1 MNNTNRVFGTV
12 VILNLLWAPVNLM
25 IGLAKG
31 NGFSAM
37 GIGCVR
43 WVSLSCLLTLLLRF
57 LGFRRFSNYQ
67 AMSRADW
74 LRCLTIGI
82 LMFGPAHLLYYASIG
97 LTSEVE
103 GSVLLSTTPLWIAI
117 ISFFLLKGE
126 HMTTKRWVAIF
137 LSFVGAYIV
146 AVGFKFPDML
156 GHSKGNLMFG
166 AGVLIECWMGVLA
179 AKISRRTS
187 GVSVLVG
194 QMWGGTIAFL
204 LAAFVLRGP
213 LPFMVPTFSIAA
225 YMPMFYLIFISG
237 IITFTI
243 WYRIVET
250 SPLTLLS
257 VVIGIQPPVAALLN
271 WLVYHTAP
279 TTNSII
285 GATIIFAALLIGFI
299 GERSSLDTSSD
310 SMTEPLLAK

>member
-1 MNNTNRVFGTV
+1 
-12 VILNLLWAPVNLM
+12 M

-43 WVSLSCLLTLLLRF
+43 WLSLSLLLTLLL
-57 LGFRRFSNYQ
+57 LSPGFRRFSNYQ
-67 AMSRADW
+67 PMSRPDW
-74 LRCLTIGI
+74 IRTLAIGLCL
-82 LMFGPAHLLYYASIG
+82 FGPSHLLYYASIG

-103 GSVLLSTTPLWIAI
+103 GSVLLSTSPLWTAI
-117 ISFFLLKGE
+117 LAYFLLKGE
-126 HMTTKRWVAIF
+126 HMTPKRWVAIL

-156 GHSKGNLMFG
+156 GHTKGNLMFG
-166 AGVLIECWMGVLA
+166 GGVIIECLMGVIA

-194 QMWGGTIAFL
+194 QMWGGASSFW
-204 LAAFVLRGP
+204 LAALLLGGSLP
-213 LPFMVPTFSIAA
+213 LVVPRFSVSA
-225 YMPMFYLIFISG
+225 YLPMFYLIIISG

-243 WYRIVET
+243 WYRIVEK
-250 SPLTLLS
+250 SPLTLLG
-257 VVIGIQPPVAALLN
+257 VVIAIQPPVAALLN

-285 GATIIFAALLIGFI
+285 GATIIMAALVVGFV
-299 GERSSLDTSSD
+299 GEKATLEPSLD
-310 SMTEPLLAK
+310 PPGPAG

>member
-1 MNNTNRVFGTV
+1 
-12 VILNLLWAPVNLM
+12 
-25 IGLAKG
+25 
-31 NGFSAM
+31 M

-43 WVSLSCLLTLLLRF
+43 WVSLSSLLTLLLF
-57 LGFRRFSNYQ
+57 LPWFRKFSNYQ
-67 AMSRADW
+67 SMTRADW
-74 LRCLTIGI
+74 LRCLGIGL
-82 LMFGPAHLLYYASIG
+82 LMFGPSHLLYYSSIG

-166 AGVLIECWMGVLA
+166 AGVLLECLMGVLA

-194 QMWGGTIAFL
+194 QMWGGTIAFV
-204 LAAFVLRGP
+204 LAAVCLRTSLP
-213 LPFMVPTFSIAA
+213 LVVPSFSIAN
-225 YMPMFYLIFISG
+225 YLPLFYLIFISG

-243 WYRIVET
+243 WYRIVES

-271 WLVYHTAP
+271 WLVYRTVP

-285 GATIIFAALLIGFI
+285 GATIIFAALLIGFV
-299 GERSSLDTSSD
+299 GESTKLEPTD
-310 SMTEPLLAK
+310 SEFAKPA

>member
-1 MNNTNRVFGTV
+1 
-12 VILNLLWAPVNLM
+12 
-25 IGLAKG
+25 
-31 NGFSAM
+31 M

-43 WVSLSCLLTLLLRF
+43 WLSLSSLLTVLLF
-57 LGFRRFSNYQ
+57 TPWFRKFSNYQ
-67 AMSRADW
+67 SMARGDW
-74 LRCLTIGI
+74 FRCLGIGL
-82 LMFGPAHLLYYASIG
+82 LMFGPAHLLYYSSIG

-166 AGVLIECWMGVLA
+166 AGVLLECLMGVLA

-194 QMWGGTIAFL
+194 QMWGGTVAFL
-204 LAAFVLRGP
+204 LAAVCLRASLP
-213 LPFMVPTFSIAA
+213 LVVPAFSFASFL
-225 YMPMFYLIFISG
+225 PLFYLIFISG

-243 WYRIVET
+243 WYRIVES

-271 WLVYHTAP
+271 WLVYRTVP

-285 GATIIFAALLIGFI
+285 GATIIFAALLIGFV
-299 GERSSLDTSSD
+299 GESTKLEPTD
-310 SMTEPLLAK
+310 SELAKPA